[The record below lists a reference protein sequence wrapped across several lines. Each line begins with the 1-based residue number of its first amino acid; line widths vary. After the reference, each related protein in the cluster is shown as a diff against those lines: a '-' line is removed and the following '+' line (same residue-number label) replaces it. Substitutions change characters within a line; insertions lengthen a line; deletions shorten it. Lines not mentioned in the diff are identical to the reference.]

1 MWRASALF
9 CAVVMVLCAQ
19 PTAYAAALQGPA
31 RVIDGDTIDLEGVR
45 IRLFG
50 IDAPEH
56 NQNCTDTRGRKWA
69 CGTFATEALS
79 AVASGNLS
87 CEELDRDRYGRVVAR
102 CFAGGR
108 DIGAQMVA
116 QGAAFAYRKY
126 STDYIALEARAES
139 RGVGLWSGEAERPEA
154 FRNHKAAQS
163 GATSAAVG
171 GCKIKGNISKSGQIY
186 HVPGQKFYAKTSISE
201 AKGERWFCS
210 ESEAR
215 AAGWRA
221 AKQ

>member
-1 MWRASALF
+1 MNAL
-9 CAVVMVLCAQ
+9 
-19 PTAYAAALQGPA
+19 
-31 RVIDGDTIDLEGVR
+31 
-45 IRLFG
+45 
-50 IDAPEH
+50 
-56 NQNCTDTRGRKWA
+56 
-69 CGTFATEALS
+69 
-79 AVASGNLS
+79 ASGNLS

-126 STDYIALEARAES
+126 STDYVALETRAEK
-139 RGVGLWSGEAERPEA
+139 RGLGLWSGEAERPEA
-154 FRNHKAAQS
+154 FRHHRTAQS
-163 GATSAAVG
+163 AVASAAVS
-171 GCKIKGNISKSGQIY
+171 GCEIKGNISKSGHIY
-186 HVPGQKFYAKTSISE
+186 HVPGQKYYAKTSISE